1 MVIILN
7 LEALSYLE
15 FLSGYEG
22 TVLIQI
28 RSLPKVADQAVFRPN
43 MHLYPHIR
51 IREEYSKS
59 SYCSIVLEYSVLK
72 FLIIEFSASPRIQ
85 YKSLHHACARICA
98 RSARALRASISNNYA
113 WPRTPRR
120 LARGERP
127 WGVHVLP

>member
-22 TVLIQI
+22 TMLIQI

-59 SYCSIVLEYSVLK
+59 SYYSIVLEYSVLK
-72 FLIIEFSASPRIQ
+72 FLIIEFVYSQKLAECKNSKNETNSEYLSIDAL
-85 YKSLHHACARICA
+85 KLHI
-98 RSARALRASISNNYA
+98 
-113 WPRTPRR
+113 WTPNSFSMSFFWNM
-120 LARGERP
+120 LDY
-127 WGVHVLP
+127 